1 MMWIWILPGFSLASV
16 LFFVFLNKQLKRK
29 KPSLKI
35 DEKENLPTKKEY
47 TFTFLNLGVFTLIGA
62 LMDYA
67 QKNGL
72 LKMESI
78 YAEGEPNW
86 WFLIVSVFICLGI
99 HDIYFYL
106 THRILHVPFLYKM
119 VHSIHHKSTNPNP
132 WTAFSFH
139 PLEGVIQIG
148 IVPLLAFILPIPEMG
163 LIIFTLIMSLLSV
176 YGHCGYE
183 LRAEKWKGFEIFN
196 TALHHQQHHQL
207 VRYNFG
213 IYLSIWDKL
222 FGTFSPTYDKSL
234 KRLIIKN
241 KEAQV

>member
-1 MMWIWILPGFSLASV
+1 MWIWILPGFSLFSV
-16 LFFVFLNKQLKRK
+16 LLFVFLNKQLKRK

-35 DEKENLPTKKEY
+35 DEIANLPTNKEY
-47 TFTFLNLGVFTLIGA
+47 AYTFLNLGVFGIIGA
-62 LMDYA
+62 FMDYA
-67 QKNGL
+67 QTNDL
-72 LKMESI
+72 LRLEPI
-78 YAEGEPNW
+78 YTLEELNW

-99 HDIYFYL
+99 HDIYFYFS
-106 THRILHVPFLYKM
+106 HRLLHVPFLYKK
-119 VHSIHHKSTNPNP
+119 VHTIHHKSTNPNP

-148 IVPLLAFILPIPEMG
+148 IVPLLAIILPIPELG
-163 LIIFTLIMSLLSV
+163 LIIFTLVMSLLSV

-183 LRAEKWKGFEIFN
+183 LRAEKWKGFEVFN

-222 FGTFSPTYDKSL
+222 FGTFSPSYDKSL
-234 KRLIIKN
+234 KQLIAKN
-241 KEAQV
+241 KEAKS

>member
-1 MMWIWILPGFSLASV
+1 MMWIWILPGFSLVSV
-16 LFFVFLNKQLKRK
+16 LFFVFINKQLRSK

-35 DEKENLPTKKEY
+35 DEKENLPSNKEY
-47 TFTFLNLGVFTLIGA
+47 AYTFLNLGMFALIGA

-67 QKNGL
+67 QTNGL
-72 LKMESI
+72 LKLESVH
-78 YAEGEPNW
+78 ATEELNW

-99 HDIYFYL
+99 HDIYFYFS
-106 THRILHVPFLYKM
+106 HRLLHVPFLYKK
-119 VHSIHHKSTNPNP
+119 VHTIHHKSTNPNP

-148 IVPLLAFILPIPEMG
+148 IVPLLAFILPIPEMS
-163 LIIFTLIMSLLSV
+163 LIIFTLVMSLLSV

-183 LRAEKWKGFEIFN
+183 LRAEKWKGFEVFN

-222 FGTFSPTYDKSL
+222 FGTFSPSYDKSL
-234 KRLIIKN
+234 KQLIAKN
-241 KEAQV
+241 KEAKS

>member
-1 MMWIWILPGFSLASV
+1 MWIWILPGFSLFSV
-16 LFFVFLNKQLKRK
+16 LLFVILNKRLKRE

-35 DEKENLPTKKEY
+35 DEKENLPTNKEY
-47 TFTFLNLGVFTLIGA
+47 GFTFLNLGVFTLFGA

-67 QKNGL
+67 QKNGV

-78 YAEGEPNW
+78 YAEGELSW

-139 PLEGVIQIG
+139 PLEGVIQMG

-213 IYLSIWDKL
+213 IYLSIWDKI
-222 FGTFSPTYDKSL
+222 FGTFSPTYNKSL
-234 KRLIIKN
+234 KKLIEKN
-241 KEAQV
+241 KETQV

>member
-1 MMWIWILPGFSLASV
+1 MMWIWILPGFSLVSV
-16 LFFVFLNKQLKRK
+16 LFFVFLNKRLKRK

-35 DEKENLPTKKEY
+35 DEKENSPTNKEY
-47 TFTFLNLGVFTLIGA
+47 AYTFLNLGVFALVGA

-67 QKNGL
+67 QTNGL
-72 LKMESI
+72 LKLESI
-78 YAEGEPNW
+78 HATGELNW
-86 WFLIVSVFICLGI
+86 LFLIVSVFICLGI
-99 HDIYFYL
+99 HDIYFYF
-106 THRILHVPFLYKM
+106 THRLLHVPFLYKK
-119 VHSIHHKSTNPNP
+119 VHTIHHKSTNPNP

-148 IVPLLAFILPIPEMG
+148 IVPFLAFILPIPELG
-163 LIIFTLIMSLLSV
+163 LIIFTLVMSFLTV

-183 LRAEKWKGFEIFN
+183 LRAEKWKGFEVFN
-196 TALHHQQHHQL
+196 TALHHQQHHQF

-234 KRLIIKN
+234 KKLIAKN
-241 KEAQV
+241 KEAQA

>member
-1 MMWIWILPGFSLASV
+1 MMWVWILPGFSLFSV
-16 LFFVFLNKQLKRK
+16 LLFVFLNKQLQRK

-35 DEKENLPTKKEY
+35 DEKENLPSNKEY
-47 TFTFLNLGVFTLIGA
+47 AYTFLNFGVFALVGA

-67 QKNGL
+67 QTNGL
-72 LKMESI
+72 LELESI
-78 YAEGEPNW
+78 HATAELNW

-99 HDIYFYL
+99 HDIYFYF
-106 THRILHVPFLYKM
+106 THRLLHVPFLYKKI
-119 VHSIHHKSTNPNP
+119 HTIHHNSTNPNP

-148 IVPLLAFILPIPEMG
+148 IVPFLAFMLPIPELG
-163 LIIFTLIMSLLSV
+163 LIIFTLVMSLLTV

-183 LRAEKWKGFEIFN
+183 LRAEKWKGFEVFN

-222 FGTFSPTYDKSL
+222 FGTFSPTYNKSL
-234 KRLIIKN
+234 KRLIAKS
-241 KEAQV
+241 KELQA